1 MNEATR
7 SQIIALKIP
16 SNMHESRDRTL
27 SRATPAV
34 QIPSGDAVTL
44 DAGSK
49 VYITQTLGGSYTVMT
64 DFGLARIS
72 AEHADA
78 LGDLPT
84 PTAAGSADTGEKP
97 APGSPPNEEQ
107 LWASLRN
114 VYDPEIPVNIVDL
127 GLVYSLEVKPREET
141 GGFKVTMQMTLT
153 APGCGMGPAI
163 AEDAKSK
170 LLLVPGVDDAD
181 VNLTWDP
188 PWNQGMISE
197 EGKMKLGLI

>member
-1 MNEATR
+1 MNE
-7 SQIIALKIP
+7 P
-16 SNMHESRDRTL
+16 RDRTL
-27 SRATPAV
+27 TRATPAV

-64 DFGLARIS
+64 DFGLARIG

-78 LGDLPT
+78 LGERSP
-84 PTAAGSADTGEKP
+84 PAAETDITGKP
-97 APGSPPNEEQ
+97 ATGAAPDEEQ
-107 LWASLRN
+107 LWSQLRN

-127 GLVYSLEVKPREET
+127 GLVYSLEVQPREET
-141 GGFKVTMQMTLT
+141 GGFKVTVQMTLT

-170 LLLVPGVDDAD
+170 LLLVPGVDDAE

>member
-1 MNEATR
+1 
-7 SQIIALKIP
+7 
-16 SNMHESRDRTL
+16 MHEPRDRTL

-44 DAGSK
+44 DTGSK

-64 DFGLARIS
+64 DFGLARIG

-78 LGDLPT
+78 LGDDI
-84 PTAAGSADTGEKP
+84 AASTTQGDDAGRAATG
-97 APGSPPNEEQ
+97 GPPDEAQ
-107 LWASLRN
+107 LWAQLRN

-127 GLVYSLEVKPREET
+127 GLVYTLDVKPREET
-141 GGFKVTMQMTLT
+141 GGYKVTMQMTLT

-170 LLLVPGVDDAD
+170 LLLVPGVDDAE

>member
-1 MNEATR
+1 
-7 SQIIALKIP
+7 
-16 SNMHESRDRTL
+16 MHESRDRTL

-49 VYITQTLGGSYTVMT
+49 VYITQTLGGSFTVMT

-72 AEHADA
+72 PEHADA
-78 LGDLPT
+78 LGEVAA
-84 PTAAGSADTGEKP
+84 TASSTADERTATG
-97 APGSPPNEEQ
+97 APPKEEQ

-127 GLVYSLEVKPREET
+127 GLVYALEVAPRAET

-170 LLLVPGVDDAD
+170 LLLVPGVDDAE

>member
-1 MNEATR
+1 MNE
-7 SQIIALKIP
+7 P
-16 SNMHESRDRTL
+16 RDRTL

-34 QIPSGDAVTL
+34 QIPSGDAITL
-44 DAGSK
+44 EAGTK
-49 VYITQTLGGSYTVMT
+49 IYITQTLGGSYTVMT
-64 DFGLARIS
+64 DFGLARIG
-72 AEHADA
+72 AEHAEA
-78 LGDLPT
+78 LGDVA
-84 PTAAGSADTGEKP
+84 TAATVDDATETPATGA
-97 APGSPPNEEQ
+97 APDEEQ
-107 LWASLRN
+107 LWAQLRN

-141 GGFKVTMQMTLT
+141 GGFKVSMQMTLT

-170 LLLVPGVDDAD
+170 LLLVPGIDDAE

>member
-1 MNEATR
+1 MNT
-7 SQIIALKIP
+7 
-16 SNMHESRDRTL
+16 SRDRTL
-27 SRATPAV
+27 ARVTPAV
-34 QIPSGDAVTL
+34 QIPNGDAVTL
-44 DAGSK
+44 EAGTK

-78 LGDLPT
+78 LGEVAPAT
-84 PTAAGSADTGEKP
+84 TAAATDAAEKP
-97 APGSPPNEEQ
+97 VSQTPPDEEQ

-127 GLVYSLEVKPREET
+127 GLVYSLEVKPRAES
-141 GGFKVTMQMTLT
+141 GGFTVAMQMTLT

-170 LLLVPGVDDAD
+170 LLLVPGVDEAE
-181 VNLTWDP
+181 VALTWDP

>member
-1 MNEATR
+1 
-7 SQIIALKIP
+7 
-16 SNMHESRDRTL
+16 MHEPRDRTL

-64 DFGLARIS
+64 DFGLARIG

-78 LGDLPT
+78 LGDVTGP
-84 PTAAGSADTGEKP
+84 AASVDSPEKP
-97 APGSPPNEEQ
+97 ATGAPPNEEQ
-107 LWASLRN
+107 LWAQLRN